1 MKKNYDVIVIGG
13 GPSGST
19 AAAVL
24 AMKGRSVLLLEKEK
38 FPRYHIGESLIPYTY
53 FTLER
58 LGMLDK
64 LQKSHFVRKYSVQ
77 FVRQAGDVSSP
88 FYFTQNWDHPSSSTW
103 QVVRSE
109 FDEMLLNNAREKGVE
124 ALEEMTVKEA
134 IRENGSVVG
143 VRGVD
148 LQGREFEVHAPVT
161 IDASGRDGFT
171 QVKNGWRIRDPK
183 LNKIAVW
190 TYYQGALR
198 DPGIDEGATT
208 VAYLP
213 GKGWFCFFR
222 LYGPLE
228 PWFDKTWRPGE
239 IVLVE

>member
-13 GPSGST
+13 GPAGST

-88 FYFTQNWDHPSSSTW
+88 FYFTQNCSFI
-103 QVVRSE
+103 RSITLPAVP
-109 FDEMLLNNAREKGVE
+109 MRKAR
-124 ALEEMTVKEA
+124 
-134 IRENGSVVG
+134 
-143 VRGVD
+143 
-148 LQGREFEVHAPVT
+148 
-161 IDASGRDGFT
+161 
-171 QVKNGWRIRDPK
+171 
-183 LNKIAVW
+183 
-190 TYYQGALR
+190 
-198 DPGIDEGATT
+198 
-208 VAYLP
+208 
-213 GKGWFCFFR
+213 
-222 LYGPLE
+222 
-228 PWFDKTWRPGE
+228 
-239 IVLVE
+239 